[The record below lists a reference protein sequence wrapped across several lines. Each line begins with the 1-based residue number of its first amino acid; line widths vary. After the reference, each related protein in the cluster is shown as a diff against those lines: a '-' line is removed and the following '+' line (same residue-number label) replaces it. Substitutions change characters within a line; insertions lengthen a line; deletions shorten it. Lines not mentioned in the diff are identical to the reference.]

1 RTTIAD
7 PAANRGQDLVARQF
21 CPLAP
26 DRLWVA
32 DFTYVSTWSGWVY
45 VAFVIDAYARRI
57 LGWAAS
63 TSMTT
68 CFVLA
73 AFEQAVWTRNRHG
86 QADFSA
92 LVHHHD
98 KGAQYTSLRFG
109 QALAQAGIAD
119 SVDVEMRVSWTPE
132 TPADG
137 PPEDVID
144 LAPHFA
150 AWTA

>member
-1 RTTIAD
+1 APGRHVDQSDPPGPRRNLQRLWSQEGLADAESPGHRGGPLHGGAADAPGGPAGAVRGKTKRTTIAD
-7 PAANRGQDLVARQF
+7 PAANRGRDLVARQF

-73 AFEQAVWTRNRHG
+73 AFE
-86 QADFSA
+86 
-92 LVHHHD
+92 
-98 KGAQYTSLRFG
+98 
-109 QALAQAGIAD
+109 
-119 SVDVEMRVSWTPE
+119 
-132 TPADG
+132 
-137 PPEDVID
+137 
-144 LAPHFA
+144 
-150 AWTA
+150 